1 MDYSQIRA
9 SYIDENGNK
18 IYSTPGFK
26 PGVERIKTISSDGGT
41 NTSGSSW
48 ISGYGLVLS
57 LSDIEAIIPQ
67 LQNVSAQLKEMWNSS
82 MNSSLARI
90 EDSWAGEDA
99 LRYTEKVR
107 ALDPRVNKMCQAIDL
122 LAQTYQKVLDRSLS
136 TESDVAQKISN
147 IATY

>member
-99 LRYTEKVR
+99 LRYTEKV
-107 ALDPRVNKMCQAIDL
+107 LDSSV
-122 LAQTYQKVLDRSLS
+122 S
-136 TESDVAQKISN
+136 TERYVAQKISN
-147 IATY
+147 ITTY